1 MQLVQ
6 YLYAKDDAVNWID
19 SFGLATFA
27 EYNNILGKIRK
38 VFNSNDFLG
47 DVYEVVK
54 VSNSECNMMF
64 HVFTQIYVAHE
75 IINKEVILADHRK
88 IKEVLYN
95 EKDLLSILD
104 TAYDFSSIC
113 ACGCCKQ

>member
-27 EYNNILGKIRK
+27 EYNNILGKIS
-38 VFNSNDFLG
+38 NSNDFLD

-54 VSNSECNMMF
+54 ASNSECNMMSMYLQRSML
-64 HVFTQIYVAHE
+64 HV
-75 IINKEVILADHRK
+75 R
-88 IKEVLYN
+88 
-95 EKDLLSILD
+95 
-104 TAYDFSSIC
+104 
-113 ACGCCKQ
+113 

>member
-6 YLYAKDDAVNWID
+6 YLYDKDDAVNWID

-38 VFNSNDFLG
+38 VFNSNDFLD

-54 VSNSECNMMF
+54 ASNSECNMMSMYLQRSML
-64 HVFTQIYVAHE
+64 HV
-75 IINKEVILADHRK
+75 R
-88 IKEVLYN
+88 
-95 EKDLLSILD
+95 
-104 TAYDFSSIC
+104 
-113 ACGCCKQ
+113 